1 MEATKLIDFF
11 NIARRLAHKLIAWKV
26 KDFKSLVMVAL
37 IELLQSLLLRR
48 QTATSC
54 CIDDEEYL
62 ASICF
67 EGEGAPI
74 LGHYGEIID
83 SHFTRPFLLSLLY
96 HA

>member
-1 MEATKLIDFF
+1 MINLLRTT
-11 NIARRLAHKLIAWKV
+11 RRLAHKLIAWKV
-26 KDFKSLVMVAL
+26 KDFKSLIIVAL
-37 IELLQSLLLRR
+37 IELLQSLVLRR

-62 ASICF
+62 ASVCF